1 MMRNVFLSA
10 LFLLGLLTGC
20 QSQNSFTVNG
30 EKVKLDKG
38 TYAKIITNYGDILVE
53 LHTEKTPMTTANF
66 IALAEGK
73 HPSMKE
79 EYQGEP
85 FYDSLTFHRV
95 IPDFMIQGG
104 DPAGDGS
111 GGPGYEFDNEI
122 DTALSHEKGVISMAN
137 AGPNTNGSQ
146 FFITVASQPRLD
158 GSYSIFGEVRKGQ
171 SIADSIS
178 QLPTGKQNKPEEPV
192 IIKTIDILRVG
203 QEAKSMDAPQIFQEA
218 QERIA
223 QERKEKEAAMEAQVE
238 KYKDGAQKTPEGLF
252 YKVLEE
258 GDGPQ
263 PESGQK
269 VMMNY
274 VGMLP
279 DGTFFDSNIE
289 EAARENDSYNP
300 QRPYK
305 PFGVTVGPQ
314 ARVIEGWK
322 VALSK
327 MNVGDKWQLVI
338 PPELG
343 YGERGVPEV
352 IPPNS
357 WLIFEVEMLSIQ

>member
-1 MMRNVFLSA
+1 MKRIVFLSA
-10 LFLLGLLTGC
+10 LLLMGLLTGC

-30 EKVKLDKG
+30 EKVKLEKG
-38 TYAKIITNYGDILVE
+38 TYAKISTNQGDILVE
-53 LHTEKTPMTTANF
+53 LYTDKTPMTTANF
-66 IALAEGK
+66 IALAEGN
-73 HPSMKE
+73 HPSLE
-79 EYQGEP
+79 EEDQGEP
-85 FYDSLTFHRV
+85 FYDGLNFHRV

-122 DTALSHEKGVISMAN
+122 DTSLTHEKGVISMAN

-171 SIADSIS
+171 NIADSIS
-178 QLPTGKQNKPEEPV
+178 QLPTGKQNKPEEAV
-192 IIKTIDILRVG
+192 TIETVDILRVG
-203 QEAKSMDAPQIFQEA
+203 QEAKSLDAPQIFQEA
-218 QERIA
+218 QEKIA

-238 KYKDGAQKTPEGLF
+238 EYKEGAEKTPEGLY

-258 GDGPQ
+258 GDGPK

-269 VMMNY
+269 VKMNY
-274 VGMLP
+274 LGKLP
-279 DGTFFDSNIE
+279 DGTFFDSNME
-289 EAARENDSYNP
+289 EAAREYDSYNP
-300 QRPYK
+300 QRPYQ
-305 PFGVTVGPQ
+305 PFSVTVGPQ

-322 VALSK
+322 VALGK
-327 MNVGDKWQLVI
+327 MKVGDKWQLVI

-357 WLIFEVEMLSIQ
+357 WLIFEVEMLSIE